1 MFRKKG
7 IIGLLIAV
15 ALFFVLAYFLTDS
28 WLEARLED
36 AGTAI
41 IEAKVEFDNVDFS
54 FLDVKITWDRLQV
67 TNPSST
73 MRNIIETG
81 KCSFDME
88 FWPLF
93 SGKVIVE
100 DFSVTNIRTNTPRK
114 TDGSIPGA
122 KKSKTGG
129 PDFFESISDRLED
142 EIKDEPLYRLSQLKG
157 EIDVDSILSIL
168 NIQSP
173 DKIVKLEKSFEER
186 FDKWNN
192 RLDTKNYEAKINGII
207 SQVNSIDVNNIKSV
221 DKVLETIKTVEQIK
235 SQSESLVNETVTV
248 KNDFVND
255 FNATRDSLLQID
267 DWIKADFQSAL
278 SLAKLPEFSTDK
290 IGKILFGREV
300 VDKFNS
306 YMNYAE
312 IARRYKEEYLPKP
325 EKDPSPPR
333 MEGQNIHFTEKNAR
347 PKFWIKQII
356 INGFTESNVFI
367 EGNAFNIVSNQNTI
381 GKPTT
386 FEIGGSSK
394 TGAKVALNG
403 LLNYMGKIPNENFKF
418 KYDGFSMNSTNLIK
432 SRFLPEKIDKGVGS
446 VFTEVDIRGKYIKGT
461 VEFSCN
467 NLIFATSAAEPKNK
481 IEEIILEI
489 LMKID
494 QINFVAKLEG
504 SESNFK
510 FSLDSNLDEMIYNNI
525 KAKISGE
532 LEKAK
537 EKLRQEINKQVA
549 KYRAQAEGF
558 INKQKS
564 ALEEKV
570 AAITAQVDNYKNL
583 IETKKQELEQK
594 KAELQNQGINKLKGL
609 LKQGN

>member
-1 MFRKKG
+1 
-7 IIGLLIAV
+7 
-15 ALFFVLAYFLTDS
+15 
-28 WLEARLED
+28 
-36 AGTAI
+36 
-41 IEAKVEFDNVDFS
+41 
-54 FLDVKITWDRLQV
+54 
-67 TNPSST
+67 
-73 MRNIIETG
+73 
-81 KCSFDME
+81 
-88 FWPLF
+88 
-93 SGKVIVE
+93 
-100 DFSVTNIRTNTPRK
+100 
-114 TDGSIPGA
+114 
-122 KKSKTGG
+122 
-129 PDFFESISDRLED
+129 
-142 EIKDEPLYRLSQLKG
+142 
-157 EIDVDSILSIL
+157 
-168 NIQSP
+168 
-173 DKIVKLEKSFEER
+173 
-186 FDKWNN
+186 
-192 RLDTKNYEAKINGII
+192 
-207 SQVNSIDVNNIKSV
+207 
-221 DKVLETIKTVEQIK
+221 
-235 SQSESLVNETVTV
+235 
-248 KNDFVND
+248 
-255 FNATRDSLLQID
+255 
-267 DWIKADFQSAL
+267 
-278 SLAKLPEFSTDK
+278 
-290 IGKILFGREV
+290 
-300 VDKFNS
+300 
-306 YMNYAE
+306 
-312 IARRYKEEYLPKP
+312 
-325 EKDPSPPR
+325 
-333 MEGQNIHFTEKNAR
+333 MEGQNIHFTERNAR

-367 EGNAFNIVSNQNTI
+367 EGNAYNIVSNQNTI